1 MLKSLAW
8 LAVPAALCALPTAAE
23 AAPRSLAAA
32 TARLPETVDALGT
45 SNLKGL
51 RATKL
56 FAKLFPALLQEADEL
71 DEGIKQIKKV
81 CQIDAVNAIEDATMA
96 GETSDEGA
104 IFLALTGVDEAKAVA
119 CVTKIAK
126 AEMASDATS
135 EKISSKADGTLYRI
149 RSEKKAKEI
158 FFAWLPGEIAVV
170 ATDEDDKAL
179 LERMLSGKGNIRKS
193 KIASRVAKL
202 DPNATLSVV
211 WAKEETI
218 EGKKVK
224 GGEVR
229 VTIQGGMVSGDATAE
244 LESSKD
250 AQEIVS
256 MIEALKSLLGKMAPG
271 ATVDAKSSGANVI
284 LRAQMPEAE
293 LIKAADQAGSKRKK
307 R

>member
-1 MLKSLAW
+1 MLKPLAW
-8 LAVPAALCALPTAAE
+8 LAVPAALLFSFTAE

-56 FAKLFPALLQEADEL
+56 FAKLFPALLEDADDL
-71 DEGIKQIKKV
+71 AEGIKSIKKV

-104 IFLALTGVDEAKAVA
+104 VFLALNGVDEAKAVG

-126 AEMASDATS
+126 AEMAPDATA

-149 RSEKKAKEI
+149 HSAKKAKEV

-179 LERMLSGKGNIRKS
+179 LERMLSGKGNIKKS
-193 KIASRVAKL
+193 KVAARMSKL
-202 DPNATLSVV
+202 DPNAALSAV
-211 WAKEETI
+211 WAKEEKI
-218 EGKKVK
+218 EGVKVK
-224 GGEVR
+224 GGDVKI
-229 VTIQGGMVSGDATAE
+229 VIQGGMVTGDATAE
-244 LESSKD
+244 LESSKE
-250 AQEIVS
+250 AKEVVS
-256 MIEALKSLLGKMAPG
+256 MIEVLKTFLGKMSPS
-271 ATVDAKSSGANVI
+271 ATLDARASGSNVV
-284 LRAQMPEAE
+284 LRAQVPEAD
-293 LIKAADQAGSKRKK
+293 LIKAADGALPKRKK